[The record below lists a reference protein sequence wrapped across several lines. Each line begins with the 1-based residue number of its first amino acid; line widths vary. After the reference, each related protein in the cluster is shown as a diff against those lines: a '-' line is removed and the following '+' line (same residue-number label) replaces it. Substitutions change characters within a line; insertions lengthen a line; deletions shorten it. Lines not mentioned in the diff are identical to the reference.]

1 MNSNISIFSSIP
13 GLAVLVDQTIETTND
28 CHSKRMLERYVA
40 NNYFQNWFTMEFVQ
54 ANSVNLQEYQTMPL
68 YDEQLCLRFQL
79 NGFYVETLYFRFLP
93 DWLIANMEK
102 IICQNKAFV
111 TLFMRNGMV
120 QSNIYL
126 IIDHNGHLISI
137 Y

>member
-93 DWLIANMEK
+93 GWFIANMEK
-102 IICQNKAFV
+102 IIFQNKAIV
-111 TLFMRNGMV
+111 TLFMRNGMA

>member
-93 DWLIANMEK
+93 CWFIANMEK

-111 TLFMRNGMV
+111 TLFMRNGMA

>member
-13 GLAVLVDQTIETTND
+13 ELAVLVDQTIETTND
-28 CHSKRMLERYVA
+28 CHSKRMLERFVA

-54 ANSVNLQEYQTMPL
+54 ANSVNLEEYQNMPI

-93 DWLIANMEK
+93 GWFIANMEK
-102 IICQNKAFV
+102 IICPNKAFV
-111 TLFMRNGMV
+111 TLFMRNGMA

>member
-93 DWLIANMEK
+93 GWFIANMEK
-102 IICQNKAFV
+102 IIFQNKAFV
-111 TLFMRNGMV
+111 TLFMRKGMV

>member
-1 MNSNISIFSSIP
+1 
-13 GLAVLVDQTIETTND
+13 
-28 CHSKRMLERYVA
+28 
-40 NNYFQNWFTMEFVQ
+40 MEFVQ
-54 ANSVNLQEYQTMPL
+54 ANSVNLEEYQTMPL
-68 YDEQLCLRFQL
+68 YDEQLYLRFQL
-79 NGFYVETLYFRFLP
+79 NGFYVETLYFRFLLG
-93 DWLIANMEK
+93 WFIANMEK

-111 TLFMRNGMV
+111 TLFIWNGMV

>member
-79 NGFYVETLYFRFLP
+79 NGFYVETLYFRFMP
-93 DWLIANMEK
+93 GWFIANMEK
-102 IICQNKAFV
+102 IICQSKEF
-111 TLFMRNGMV
+111 
-120 QSNIYL
+120 
-126 IIDHNGHLISI
+126 
-137 Y
+137 

>member
-79 NGFYVETLYFRFLP
+79 NGFYVESLYLRFLP
-93 DWLIANMEK
+93 GWFIANMEK
-102 IICQNKAFV
+102 IIDQNKAFV

>member
-93 DWLIANMEK
+93 GWFIANMEK

-111 TLFMRNGMV
+111 TLFMRKGMA